1 MEFQM
6 RNKTF
11 ISSMVGIAAAVA
23 VCAGPANASI
33 TQVYNQAAIA
43 TQTGSGYFSWN
54 ELGGEYSEMSNG
66 MVGVS
71 DNYLSSNG
79 STGWAITVDSTS
91 DGYAG
96 WLLEPSQGFPPNQLV
111 MNNDVYDANAP
122 SIVKLSFRN
131 IVNPTPL
138 GAVGTYIQPSAYAEG
153 PSIAKMSAYNNLN
166 VLIGFVTVDFAQN
179 EGPKFIGLE
188 SSSLDIAY
196 ITFEATSE
204 RGSIFSI
211 SGVSMVPAPGALGLL
226 GAAGLA
232 GARRRRA

>member
-1 MEFQM
+1 M
-6 RNKTF
+6 RTQTF

-79 STGWAITVDSTS
+79 STGWVITIDSTS

-111 MNNDVYDANAP
+111 MNNDVYDQNTP

-131 IVNPTPL
+131 IVNPTTLL

-153 PSIAKMSAYNNLN
+153 PSSAKMSAYNNLN

-211 SGVSMVPAPGALGLL
+211 SGVSMVPAPGA
-226 GAAGLA
+226 AALIGLA
-232 GARRRRA
+232 GLVATRRRRN